1 MRARQ
6 RGVLD
11 RDLGETGSLSGPV
24 AQRGDPVMVSHT
36 SPSQPTRALP
46 GGHILRPRRGGF
58 LRMASGKGMADVNEP
73 CKEPAALSSAHK
85 GLTRKGG
92 KSRREVPVGSRE
104 DSGNLDKTTRK
115 VLFCY
120 SLWKVSYE
128 EPLNECLFKL
138 SVKGQ
143 KS

>member
-1 MRARQ
+1 
-6 RGVLD
+6 
-11 RDLGETGSLSGPV
+11 
-24 AQRGDPVMVSHT
+24 
-36 SPSQPTRALP
+36 
-46 GGHILRPRRGGF
+46 
-58 LRMASGKGMADVNEP
+58 MASGKEKAAVNEP

-85 GLTRKGG
+85 VLTRKWG
-92 KSRREVPVGSRE
+92 KGRREVPVGSRE
-104 DSGNLDKTTRK
+104 YSGNFDKTISK